1 MFKKTF
7 FFAII
12 LFAVVLQ
19 AWAQN
24 KVESPRKNAEGKE
37 EIVKLSAPAILV
49 EAKQKNV
56 LKLAEN
62 PTAEQLKLRNAWL
75 KP

>member
-1 MFKKTF
+1 VT
-7 FFAII
+7 
-12 LFAVVLQ
+12 
-19 AWAQN
+19 
-24 KVESPRKNAEGKE
+24 VEVARKNAEGKE

-49 EAKQKNV
+49 EVKQKNV

-75 KP
+75 AKP